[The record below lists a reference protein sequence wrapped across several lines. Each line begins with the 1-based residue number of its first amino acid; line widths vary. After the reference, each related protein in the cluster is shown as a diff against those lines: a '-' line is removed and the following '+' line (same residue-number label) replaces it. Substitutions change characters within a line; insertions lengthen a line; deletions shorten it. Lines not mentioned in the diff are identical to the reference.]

1 MNDYNKLVDILME
14 QIGPIQSYTK
24 CPPKKSCSSD
34 KSSNSADILDCF
46 FSLGANEFTA
56 LATIL
61 GFILANGLTVDQQN
75 SLGSFIEQVGQT
87 ISTISTQGSTLQSD
101 NNKNDASEQL
111 ELIKKQI
118 KLIEKKL

>member
-1 MNDYNKLVDILME
+1 MNDYNKLIDILMD
-14 QIGPIQSYTK
+14 QIGPIQSNNNIYTN
-24 CPPKKSCSSD
+24 KSCSSN
-34 KSSNSADILDCF
+34 KSSNSTGILDCF

-75 SLGSFIEQVGQT
+75 SLGSFIAQVGQT
-87 ISTISTQGSTLQSD
+87 ISTISTQASTLQSD
-101 NNKNDASEQL
+101 NNNDISEQL
-111 ELIKKQI
+111 ELIKRQI